1 MTHELARNPSP
12 GLPAQIAD
20 RLPPMVSSDERTA
33 WRFVDFFAVTIRN
46 PNTREAYYRAVC
58 RFMDWC
64 ENRGLGRLD
73 VIMPIHVA
81 AYVEQ
86 IPLSRASVRQRLS
99 TISR

>member
-1 MTHELARNPSP
+1 MIQELARNPHP

-20 RLPPMVSSDERTA
+20 QLPPIVTADEPTA

-64 ENRGLGRLD
+64 ESRGFGRLD

-86 IPLSRASVRQRLS
+86 MPISMASVR
-99 TISR
+99 